1 MPQAGLGSEYFQVC
15 HSATDAAHGLTLSA
29 QLQRVLSGELRAF
42 ESEFMCTSF
51 GGRHWYLAQVSRFE
65 DGGEPRIVVI
75 HIDISHSKRAQL
87 NEARQTEIMRLLAE
101 RESLPQIL
109 ETLVRHVEADD
120 PRMLCSIMLLDAAG
134 LHLQHGAAPSLPAFF
149 NDAMHGLR
157 IGALVGSCG
166 RACTTG
172 IRVITPDLRKDAG
185 WTDFL
190 PLALRA
196 DLLSCWSE
204 PIRDSQ
210 GRVLGTFAVYHR
222 EVNEPTA
229 VDIDTISSAARFAAL
244 AIERARAELAL
255 QAQTQR
261 TGEAQR
267 MESLGRLAGGI
278 AHDFNNILAIILG
291 YVSLAQLSPGN
302 GAGVDEKLEQIE
314 KAGQRAVGLVRQI
327 LVFSRR
333 TPANIAP
340 LALGEILSET
350 RDLLRATIPAGVEL
364 VTRVEDGLPL
374 IEGDAT
380 QIHQI
385 LMNLCTNAWRA
396 IESGN
401 KHPGRIDIALQTVEL
416 TAGETERSTVN
427 LAPGTYVQL
436 SVADN
441 GVGMSDEVRSQIF
454 EPFFT
459 TRDAGEGTGLG
470 LSVVRGIVSA
480 HHGAITV
487 ESQPTCGTI
496 FRVLLPSAS
505 PAVSATSAA
514 SDATEDAAVARRAR
528 VLFVDDEPQ
537 LVKLIEDLLPSAN
550 HEVFGFTDS
559 RAALAAFIDNPLAF
573 DALVCDFNMPQMSG
587 IELVRAVVKLR
598 PALPVVLVSGNV
610 TAQLRRDAEELG
622 VRRILDKPDLVRDI
636 GATLDAVLSSY

>member
-1 MPQAGLGSEYFQVC
+1 MR
-15 HSATDAAHGLTLSA
+15 
-29 QLQRVLSGELRAF
+29 RVYT
-42 ESEFMCTSF
+42 M
-51 GGRHWYLAQVSRFE
+51 
-65 DGGEPRIVVI
+65 
-75 HIDISHSKRAQL
+75 
-87 NEARQTEIMRLLAE
+87 
-101 RESLPQIL
+101 
-109 ETLVRHVEADD
+109 
-120 PRMLCSIMLLDAAG
+120 
-134 LHLQHGAAPSLPAFF
+134 QHGAAPSLPAFF
-149 NDAMHGLR
+149 NNAMHGLR

-172 IRVITPDLRKDAG
+172 IRVITPDLREDPG

-190 PLALRA
+190 PLARRA
-196 DLLSCWSE
+196 GLLSCWSE
-204 PIRDSQ
+204 PIRDSE
-210 GRVLGTFAVYHR
+210 GKVLGTFAVYHR

-229 VDIDTISSAARFAAL
+229 LDIETISSVARFAAL

-291 YVSLAQLSPGN
+291 YASLARLSPGN
-302 GAGVDEKLEQIE
+302 GAGIEEKLEQIE

-340 LALGEILSET
+340 LALGEILGET
-350 RDLLRATIPAGVEL
+350 RELLRATIPAGVEL
-364 VTRVEDGLPL
+364 VTRVEEGLPL

-396 IESGN
+396 IESGS
-401 KHPGRIDIALQTVEL
+401 KHPGRINIALQTVDL
-416 TAGETERSTVN
+416 TSGEAEHLPVN

-470 LSVVRGIVSA
+470 LSVVHGIVSA

-487 ESQPTCGTI
+487 ESQPTRGTI
-496 FRVLLPSAS
+496 FRVLLPTVS
-505 PAVSATSAA
+505 PAASATSAA
-514 SDATEDAAVARRAR
+514 SGATEGAAFARRAR

-537 LVKLIEDLLPSAN
+537 LVKLIEDLLPAAN
-550 HEVFGFTDS
+550 HEVSGYTDA
-559 RAALAAFIDNPLAF
+559 RAALAAFVDDPLAF

-587 IELVRAVVKLR
+587 IELARAVVNLR

-610 TAQLRRDAEELG
+610 TAQLRRDAEDLG
-622 VRRILDKPDLVRDI
+622 VRRILNKPDLVRDI
-636 GATLDAVLSSY
+636 CATLQAVLVSG